1 LHRKS
6 SPRSPAINR
15 SLTRRIFS
23 QITSTC
29 DRAGGRQLQGFRIL
43 TMLAATYRSKPFV
56 LPDVRFSLHPRS
68 PSHSQRVR
76 LQVRD
81 RPTGYDRIIRP
92 FEEWYKSV
100 STSISRLP
108 SSSKPVVITNRPASV
123 RLFGPIDQ
131 RAYQQAMSIYYRPA
145 QLTRR
150 LRRGKHRRGHRT
162 EMVGRLDLS
171 IVDPIPS
178 PRGRGFGVSRSTG
191 EQGMSRSPPKC
202 GVSCRWR
209 FAPAHRIRNTYY

>member
-1 LHRKS
+1 
-6 SPRSPAINR
+6 
-15 SLTRRIFS
+15 
-23 QITSTC
+23 
-29 DRAGGRQLQGFRIL
+29 
-43 TMLAATYRSKPFV
+43 MLAATYRSKPFV

-171 IVDPIPS
+171 IVDPIPFP
-178 PRGRGFGVSRSTG
+178 PRAGGVSGYQDRQENRACHGLLPNAAYLVDGGSRPRIAFGTLIIKLLNVNPAEAGSKAVPAFFFRS
-191 EQGMSRSPPKC
+191 SSNRPARRCARRSE
-202 GVSCRWR
+202 
-209 FAPAHRIRNTYY
+209 T

>member
-29 DRAGGRQLQGFRIL
+29 DRAGGRQLQGFGIL
-43 TMLAATYRSKPFV
+43 MMLAARYRSKPFV

-76 LQVRD
+76 LRVRD

-92 FEEWYKSV
+92 FEESYKSV

-108 SSSKPVVITNRPASV
+108 SSSKPVVMTNRPASV
-123 RLFGPIDQ
+123 RLCGPIDQ
-131 RAYQQAMSIYYRPA
+131 RAYQQVMRRFDIGLRQPTGSAFHVAGPTGELLVSAASSRRRQMTPGRPA
-145 QLTRR
+145 IRPRDSTQCAN
-150 LRRGKHRRGHRT
+150 LRTNK
-162 EMVGRLDLS
+162 
-171 IVDPIPS
+171 
-178 PRGRGFGVSRSTG
+178 
-191 EQGMSRSPPKC
+191 
-202 GVSCRWR
+202 
-209 FAPAHRIRNTYY
+209 N